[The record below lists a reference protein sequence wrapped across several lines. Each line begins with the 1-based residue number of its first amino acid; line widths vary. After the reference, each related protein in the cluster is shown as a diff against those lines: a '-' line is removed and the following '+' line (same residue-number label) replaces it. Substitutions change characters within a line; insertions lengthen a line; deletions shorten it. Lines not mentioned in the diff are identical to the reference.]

1 MTTFDEKNRIS
12 LWLNPNEQISSAYGQ
27 VTFKE
32 WCAREAQRLSRR
44 GDNVLVGSNK
54 QGRVA
59 LFRTRVPKTA

>member
-1 MTTFDEKNRIS
+1 MKTFEEKNRIS
-12 LWLNPNEQISSAYGQ
+12 LWLNPNEQITSAYGR

-32 WCAREAQRLSRR
+32 WCVKEAHRLSRR

-59 LFRTRVPKTA
+59 LFRTRVPKPA